1 MNQNILENITIKSLD
16 ETKQSKNVI
25 NRDNWEGMSMKFYEN
40 SSKNFIDSKISKNEG
55 EFIVDRLDSYVFNNL
70 DEKSSNK
77 NTDNTNNNDCLS
89 SPFILNKNNSIMEL
103 NSINDIN
110 ISDNTSHDLH
120 FNDYNI
126 NLFNTLDFEIHNNI
140 IQYKDDNSGNS
151 INNNIEKEKNLFPL
165 DLRKDIFKVIYPGR
179 LVIFHKGENDSYPRN
194 LINKIVNTRNIFVI
208 STKSFK
214 KKNKPNNK
222 RKSDPDNIRKKIK
235 ARFLK
240 SLKNTINKR
249 LKKAG
254 ANYFFHF
261 LPQNFICNVKKKEN
275 KDALHL
281 TFKEIFSKNFG
292 EDKDNIHKSYIEK
305 IEYNIKVINY
315 LEKNRII
322 GKISNYIYFKNMEYF
337 EIYEEYLKSKEFEMD
352 IIKLKEEES
361 DDYIKKYIKLA
372 FNLNNFF
379 SEDI

>member
-1 MNQNILENITIKSLD
+1 MKQNILENITIKSLD
-16 ETKQSKNVI
+16 ETKQSKNVV
-25 NRDNWEGMSMKFYEN
+25 NRDNWEGMNMKFYEN
-40 SSKNFIDSKISKNEG
+40 SSKNFIDSKINKNED
-55 EFIVDRLDSYVFNNL
+55 EFIVDRLDSYMFNNL
-70 DEKSSNK
+70 DEKISIK
-77 NTDNTNNNDCLS
+77 NTNNTNNNDCLTC
-89 SPFILNKNNSIMEL
+89 PFILNKNNSLMEL
-103 NSINDIN
+103 SSINDIN
-110 ISDNTSHDLH
+110 ISDNTSQDLH

-140 IQYKDDNSGNS
+140 IHYKEDNNCNS
-151 INNNIEKEKNLFPL
+151 IINNIEKEKNLFLL
-165 DLRKDIFKVIYPGR
+165 DLRKDIFNVIYPGR
-179 LVIFHKGENDSYPRN
+179 LVIFHKGENDKYPRN
-194 LINKIVNTRNIFVI
+194 LINRIVNTKDKFVI
-208 STKSFK
+208 STNSSK

-222 RKSDPDNIRKKIK
+222 RKSDPDNMRKKIK

-254 ANYFFHF
+254 ANYFFQF
-261 LPQNFICNVKKKEN
+261 LPQNFICNIKKKEN
-275 KDALHL
+275 KDSLHL
-281 TFKEIFSKNFG
+281 TFKEIFSKNFS
-292 EDKDNIHKSYIEK
+292 EDKDKVRKPFIEK

-322 GKISNYIYFKNMEYF
+322 GKKSNYIYFKNMKYF

-352 IIKLKEEES
+352 IIKLKEEEN